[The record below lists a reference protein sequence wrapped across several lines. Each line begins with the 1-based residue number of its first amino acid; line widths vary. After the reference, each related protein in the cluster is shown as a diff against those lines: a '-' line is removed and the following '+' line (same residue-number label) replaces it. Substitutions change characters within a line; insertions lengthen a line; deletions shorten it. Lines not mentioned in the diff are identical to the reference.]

1 MLSKAKGYS
10 RRELIGPGVAWT
22 TAALSLGAS
31 SALAQSVVPPSP
43 GAPPDDAARVA
54 TEDDAATRM
63 IIPVMIG
70 GRGPFRFVVDTGAD
84 RSVIAD
90 DVAVQ
95 LGLIRGNDVTV
106 QGVVRSYNSRF
117 VAVADLT
124 FGSTQRRNLSMPV
137 LPRVFMEADGYLGLD
152 AVDGA
157 RVTLDFQNRSL
168 QIDHSHHLGYYIA
181 RPQMVTIPVRGA
193 MGHLRAL
200 NCRVEDVGTTCFLD
214 TGAQISC
221 GNGRLLRALLEHN
234 PDTVVVGTLPI
245 TGITGGVIMA
255 KVVRVNRIKLHG
267 VTFTDAVIAIADM
280 QIFDVWGLSQEPAM
294 LIGMNFL
301 RQFARVSIDY
311 AVKEIRFDLA
321 SMVLARWG

>member
-1 MLSKAKGYS
+1 MSSNENTFS
-10 RRELIGPGVAWT
+10 RRGLIGSG
-22 TAALSLGAS
+22 AALATAVLAGS
-31 SALAQSVVPPSP
+31 SALAQTVVPPVP
-43 GAPPDDAARVA
+43 GAPPDDAARIA
-54 TEDDAATRM
+54 TEDDAAARM
-63 IIPVMIG
+63 VIPVMIG

-90 DVAVQ
+90 DVALQ

-124 FGSTQRRNLSMPV
+124 FGSSQRRNLSMPV
-137 LPRVFMEADGYLGLD
+137 LPRLYMEADGYLGLD
-152 AVDGA
+152 AVDGS

-168 QIDHSHHLGYYIA
+168 QIDHSHHAGYVIA
-181 RPQMVTIPVRGA
+181 RPQEVAIPVRGA

-200 NCRVEDVGTTCFLD
+200 NCRVEDVAATCFLD

-221 GNGRLLRALLEHN
+221 GNTRLFKALLEHN

-255 KVVRVNRIKLHG
+255 KIVRVNRIKLHG
-267 VTFTDAVIAIADM
+267 VTFTDAVVAIADM
-280 QIFDVWGLSQEPAM
+280 QVFDVWGLAQEPA
-294 LIGMNFL
+294 LLVGMNFL